1 MNLSDQ
7 IWKATRIALPRL
19 EVNAPLD
26 FVMRGDGNEADG
38 TITAIVYR
46 AREPVVV
53 VKFPRGTLGDT
64 IEREHSN
71 MRRVADMFGRRG
83 LVGLPGEFGLA
94 YVDSRPFLVVGY
106 VSGVLLTS
114 YFTHRSRTNTRIALG
129 LGLRV
134 ATWLREFHS
143 LRSELDDLEKQ
154 PSAKTETNNLGP
166 THGDLL
172 CRNIMVSRAG
182 PMLVL
187 DWQNFS
193 LDEPQVVDLVT
204 FVLDLATWTLR
215 SDAHLIRETF
225 VPSGRFAP
233 TAARIFSFYDKSLID
248 DDMLQGALRGYFAH
262 IHKRT
267 GRRADRGLVQMHS
280 RLEREFESCELSVSL
295 AAN

>member
-1 MNLSDQ
+1 
-7 IWKATRIALPRL
+7 
-19 EVNAPLD
+19 
-26 FVMRGDGNEADG
+26 
-38 TITAIVYR
+38 
-46 AREPVVV
+46 
-53 VKFPRGTLGDT
+53 
-64 IEREHSN
+64 
-71 MRRVADMFGRRG
+71 
-83 LVGLPGEFGLA
+83 
-94 YVDSRPFLVVGY
+94 
-106 VSGVLLTS
+106 
-114 YFTHRSRTNTRIALG
+114 
-129 LGLRV
+129 
-134 ATWLREFHS
+134 
-143 LRSELDDLEKQ
+143 
-154 PSAKTETNNLGP
+154 
-166 THGDLL
+166 
-172 CRNIMVSRAG
+172 
-182 PMLVL
+182 MLVL

-248 DDMLQGALRGYFAH
+248 DDMLQEALRGYFAH